1 MTQSSMTQPKD
12 SSLRPLGVQTGL
24 VGLWPRLLVRAKMAE
39 QRFMVTL
46 ALLIGCLAGLGAVFF
61 RFLIQ
66 VVQRLAWGDGAY
78 RLDLVAALPAWR
90 VIVLPALGGL
100 IVGPIVYFLAREAK
114 GHGVPE
120 VMEAVALRSGA
131 IRPRLVVIK
140 TLASAVTIGT
150 GGSVGREGPI
160 VQIGSAIGSTL
171 GRLLKVSGRRLRTLV
186 GCGAAAGIAATFN
199 APIAGALFAVEIILS
214 DFAVTQ
220 FSPIVISSVIATV
233 VSRHFLGDVPA
244 FVVPSYSLE
253 SPVELIAYA
262 LLGVAAA
269 VVGVAFMR
277 TLYKLEDV
285 FEALPIPPWLVTPL
299 GGLGV
304 GAMGL
309 AFPAVLGVGYEAI
322 EQALLGE
329 LALKVALVLVA
340 IKILATALTLG
351 SGASGGIFAPSLF
364 MGAMTGLALGSG
376 VHQLLPA
383 ASGLPGAYA
392 VVGMGAVV
400 AATTRAPITAIIILF
415 ELTSDYELIVPL
427 MISCIL
433 ATLISSRLQR
443 ESIYTEKLV
452 RRGVNLSQGQEIS
465 VLRSIRV
472 GDVMRETLV
481 RLARDEPL
489 GRVMNQVVESA
500 ETHYY
505 VVDQEQHLLGV
516 INLPELRSLAQ
527 RRGDEASPAVAAD
540 LAQPIAGVTPEQTLE
555 TMMQI
560 FGGKNRE
567 EFPVVDTDAK
577 LVGVITRQHVMDAYN
592 RELMKRDMVAG
603 LASGIRGAPYDGIEI
618 GTGHRMEEIDAPGEL
633 VGHSLGE
640 LDIRARYRVQVLLVR
655 RPSAEGPDM
664 LEVVPGPDTQ
674 LENGD
679 RLLVLGRPADLAR
692 LRVL

>member
-1 MTQSSMTQPKD
+1 MTQPKD